1 MSAVMQESLPRHHRI
16 TADEYH
22 RMAEVGLLAPD
33 ARVELIEGEIL
44 EMAPIGNDHLSVV
57 DQLNHLFVHAVGD
70 RAIVRVQG
78 AARLS
83 QFSEP
88 QPDLVL
94 FKPRADF
101 YRTTGAGPQDVYLII
116 EVSNTTLRYD
126 LHKKV
131 PLYARHEIPE
141 VWVVDLPGSKLHV
154 FRTPKEGAY
163 LDTVT
168 TDEPGIMSLAL
179 LPDVNVDLSRLL
191 RP

>member
-1 MSAVMQESLPRHHRI
+1 MQESLPRHHRI

-191 RP
+191 RA